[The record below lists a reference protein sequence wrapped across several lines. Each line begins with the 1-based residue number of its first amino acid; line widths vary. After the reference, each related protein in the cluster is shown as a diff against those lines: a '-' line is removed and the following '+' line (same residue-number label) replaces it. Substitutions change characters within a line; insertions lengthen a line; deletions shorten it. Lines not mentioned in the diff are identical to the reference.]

1 MTHKYNKL
9 VLILILPLFLC
20 LFSACIFGEPDPE
33 ENEIFYIENCSDQI
47 IYVGID
53 EVNRSSITN
62 LDSLVFEC
70 VLRCKVIYPHNS
82 KPVRSYDY
90 NRNTF
95 FKRYPVSKVYI
106 VNDDMDSVLAVYP
119 ITEASLMADGWVLK
133 YEEDTTGQQ

>member
-1 MTHKYNKL
+1 MSSVSKPRVRHNRHKQGLNLTLEKL
-9 VLILILPLFLC
+9 
-20 LFSACIFGEPDPE
+20 SADFR
-33 ENEIFYIENCSDQI
+33 YIENCSDQI

-119 ITEASLMADGWVLK
+119 ITEASLMADGWMLK
-133 YEEDTTGQQ
+133 YEEDTTVQP